1 LPFRFRSTFTRRQF
15 VKHLGMSGILTTAPS
30 IFAAPSGLTPNPV
43 QPGVFTLLPLGS
55 VQPKGW
61 LKSQLQI
68 QANGL
73 SGHLDEAWPD
83 VGPTSG
89 WLGGK
94 GESWERG
101 PYFLDGLIPLA
112 YLLDDEHL
120 KAKARSLNDTFAF
133 TRRTYAS

>member
-1 LPFRFRSTFTRRQF
+1 LPSPFRSTCSRRQF
-15 VKHLGMSGILTTAPS
+15 VKHLGMSGILASAPS
-30 IFAAPSGLTPNPV
+30 MHGVTAALTPNPV
-43 QPGVFTLLPLGS
+43 MPGVFNLLPLGT

-61 LKSQLQI
+61 LRSQLQI

-83 VGPTSG
+83 VGSTSG

-112 YLLDDEHL
+112 YLLNDERL
-120 KAKARSLNDTFAF
+120 KAKAQHLLNG
-133 TRRTYAS
+133 R